1 VTCRVIPAN
10 VHNHHFIIRATQ
22 FGPELQVLLAALG
35 TGEWATRRSGLSVT
49 DALGEQLF
57 AVDYVG
63 SKPTWKADDPLVLN
77 DDDVADLVR
86 AAVKREGSQAAFAK
100 RYGIDR
106 TDLSAFLNGRR
117 RISASLAR
125 GLGLRKVYV
134 FERGQKTVT
143 AGPIRGDNQSLTTD
157 RQPQDSDE
165 KSTQIRS

>member
-1 VTCRVIPAN
+1 MKRREFIALICGGATAWPIALRAQPA
-10 VHNHHFIIRATQ
+10 ATPMIG
-22 FGPELQVLLAALG
+22 FLSSRSPEDSKPHLAGFL
-35 TGEWATRRSGLSVT
+35 RGLDVT

-86 AAVKREGSQAAFAK
+86 AAVKRDGSQAAFAK

-143 AGPIRGDNQSLTTD
+143 AGPIRGDATS
-157 RQPQDSDE
+157 E
-165 KSTQIRS
+165 FG